1 MKKEKKPDLSMR
13 DPVGEASQRQLER
26 EKKLYPLR
34 INKNTVL
41 LVKKSKCNEKYRME
55 VEERLRKYKLWGYYE

>member
-26 EKKLYPLR
+26 EKKLYQLR

-41 LVKKSKCNEKYRME
+41 LVKKSKCNEKYKQKFLERMNQIN
-55 VEERLRKYKLWGYYE
+55 GYT